1 MNDYYNISIILQYNY
16 HDSMKQAHNLPVDNV
31 IPQAF

>member
-1 MNDYYNISIILQYNY
+1 MIIKISHNY
-16 HDSMKQAHNLPVDNV
+16 HDSMKQAHNLLVDNV